1 MSFSFQL
8 RHNCFLNNF
17 FVDFL
22 SEKNENKFSWNLN
35 LRERMTERTNHCFSI
50 QFKANNS
57 LVQFFLVS
65 NGSAKLTFT
74 RSSCNWLLLSPAKTI
89 PEFLNNHHSHPNG
102 FYWRVTNTH
111 GSSPQPTASR
121 PPTCSL
127 TTATGSNQVLR
138 NRLLVQCNIFSLF
151 RQSFS

>member
-1 MSFSFQL
+1 
-8 RHNCFLNNF
+8 
-17 FVDFL
+17 
-22 SEKNENKFSWNLN
+22 
-35 LRERMTERTNHCFSI
+35 MTERTNHCFSI

-74 RSSCNWLLLSPAKTI
+74 RSSCNWLLLSPSKTI

-151 RQSFS
+151 RQSFSWLLLLSLTIKILPLTSFGIKLNHFCSYSVPRML